1 MADTVVT
8 GDIRLPATI
17 LMPADARDVPIV
29 VMVHGSGALDRDETI
44 YQNKPFRDIAEGLTR
59 KGIATLRYDKR
70 TYIYR
75 QPVTTM
81 DDETMLD
88 ALSAIRLAH
97 QYSSR
102 VYLLGHSLGAML
114 APLIAER
121 TAEPLAGVIM
131 LAAPAR
137 DMETVVREQF
147 DYLLPSGASPAFKEQ
162 QIENLRQRSPH
173 YLQPQGQTDAA
184 HRLTIPM
191 LILQGE
197 RDYQVT
203 MQDFRLWQQV
213 LNGKSNII
221 FHSYPRLNH
230 LFMDGEDKS
239 NPMEYQKLGH
249 VTTYVIDDISS
260 FIHHYDTIRK
270 DSCQQQHRLSFVRKG
285 KRPIWS
291 ISPNAVKMQ
300 KFDPYRKKFTDMRI
314 METIGSHVSR

>member
-230 LFMDGEDKS
+230 PFMDGEDKS

-249 VTTYVIDDISS
+249 VATYVIDDISS
-260 FIHHYDTIRK
+260 FIHQIEKHDK
-270 DSCQQQHRLSFVRKG
+270 
-285 KRPIWS
+285 
-291 ISPNAVKMQ
+291 
-300 KFDPYRKKFTDMRI
+300 
-314 METIGSHVSR
+314 